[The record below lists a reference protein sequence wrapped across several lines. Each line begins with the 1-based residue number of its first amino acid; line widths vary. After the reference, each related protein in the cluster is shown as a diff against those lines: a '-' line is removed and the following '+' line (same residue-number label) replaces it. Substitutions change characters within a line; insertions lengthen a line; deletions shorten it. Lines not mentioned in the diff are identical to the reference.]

1 MFAWRAWEAIL
12 PARFAPDDNDG
23 LDELRRRWYLS
34 GLEGSDEGEEL
45 VSKESLERAPLDCR
59 GRIEG
64 SEIVAMAFC
73 VRSKAAAAKEKRLV
87 EERLFNLET
96 EEAVCR

>member
-1 MFAWRAWEAIL
+1 M
-12 PARFAPDDNDG
+12 PSTVAPEESDWF
-23 LDELRRRWYLS
+23 DELRRRWYLS

-59 GRIEG
+59 GRTDG
-64 SEIVAMAFC
+64 SEMAAIAFC
-73 VRSKAAAAKEKRLV
+73 VRSKAEAAKAKRPV

-96 EEAVCR
+96 DEVWR